1 MKKSRFDELIDRN
14 GTYCTQWDYIEDR
27 FGVSDLLPFTISD
40 MDFAIPDVIRE
51 ALQKR
56 ASHPVYGYTRWNH
69 TDFKQ
74 SIATW
79 YKERFTTQIDLDW
92 IVYSPSVI
100 YTISRLI
107 ELKSDEGDQVVIQ
120 TPAYDAFFKTIR
132 SADRKVTENSLLY
145 NNGVYSIDFIDLE
158 EKLTDEKTT
167 IFLLCSPQNPTG
179 RVWTKDELIRMINLC
194 ERYNVFLISDEIH
207 MDIVREPYQH
217 IPVVDVTTKLEH
229 IAICT
234 SASKTFNTSGLIG
247 SYALIPD
254 RELQKEFL
262 ELLKNRDGLSSASIM
277 GIESIMAGYN
287 NGQMWVDELNDYISN
302 NMNAVAR
309 YLKEHIPEMY
319 FTIPEST
326 FLAWVD
332 ISGLP
337 FKMEDL
343 QKALIEIGK
352 VAIMDGA
359 IYGAQGERFLRMN
372 IGCPREK
379 VIEGLEG
386 LKRAVDYLKKGNNQK
401 SKMKEIITDKAK

>member
-1 MKKSRFDELIDRN
+1 MKKSKFDEFIDRK

-27 FGVSDLLPFTISD
+27 FGVSSLLPFTISD
-40 MDFAIPDVIRE
+40 MDFAIPDVIKE

-56 ASHPVYGYTRWNH
+56 EAHPVYGYTRWNH
-69 TDFKQ
+69 ADFKR
-74 SIATW
+74 SIVTW
-79 YKERFTTQIDLDW
+79 YKERFETQVDSDW

-107 ELKSDEGDQVVIQ
+107 ELKSDIGDQVVIQ

-132 SADRKVTENSLLY
+132 STKRTITENPLLY
-145 NNGVYSIDFIDLE
+145 NDGVYSIDFVDLE
-158 EKLTDEKTT
+158 EKLANKKTN

-179 RVWTKDELIRMINLC
+179 KVWTKDELMRIISLC

-217 IPVVDVTTKLEH
+217 IPVVGLTTKLEQL
-229 IAICT
+229 AICT

-254 RELQKEFL
+254 GELQKEFL
-262 ELLKNRDGLSSASIM
+262 EILKNRDGLSSASIM

-302 NMNAVAR
+302 NLNVVAH
-309 YLKEHIPEMY
+309 YLKEHIPEMH

-326 FLAWVD
+326 FLAWID

-337 FKMEDL
+337 FDMEDL
-343 QKALIEIGK
+343 QRALIEIGK
-352 VAIMDGA
+352 VAIMDGS
-359 IYGAQGERFLRMN
+359 IYGAQGEEFLRMN
-372 IGCPREK
+372 IGCPRKK

-386 LKRAVDYLKKGNNQK
+386 LEKAVDYLKKGKLQERQNE
-401 SKMKEIITDKAK
+401 S